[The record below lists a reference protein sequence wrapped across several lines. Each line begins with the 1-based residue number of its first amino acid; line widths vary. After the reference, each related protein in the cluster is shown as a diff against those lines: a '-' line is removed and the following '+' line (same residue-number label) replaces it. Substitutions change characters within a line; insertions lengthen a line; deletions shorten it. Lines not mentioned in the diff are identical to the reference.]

1 MHNSSL
7 LSAIGIPDELL
18 RVGVILFL
26 AWLLLSLGRRLVRL
40 LTQFLES
47 RTQSAEEIRR
57 INTLA
62 RVFRYLANVVITLV
76 SGMLILSEFGISI
89 APILGAAGVVGIAV
103 GFGAQSLV
111 KDYFTGFFLLLE
123 NQVRQGDAVEICG
136 KQGRVEDITLRYV
149 RLRDGEGNVH
159 YIPNGQITLV
169 TNKSCDYAYALID
182 IGVSYTED
190 LERVYAVMREV
201 GQQMQADAT
210 LNSKILE
217 PLEVQ
222 GIQAFAESAITLRCR
237 IKTVALEQW
246 SVRRAFLTRIKTAF
260 DANHIDIPYPHMTVL
275 RAEPR
280 ANNVI

>member
-1 MHNSSL
+1 MHNSAL
-7 LSAIGIPDELL
+7 LHALGIPEELL
-18 RVGVILFL
+18 RVGIIVFL
-26 AWLLLSLGRRLVRL
+26 AWLLLTLGRRLVRL
-40 LTQFLES
+40 FTEFWET
-47 RTQSAEEIRR
+47 RAKSAEETRR
-57 INTLA
+57 ITTLA
-62 RVFRYLANVVITLV
+62 RVFRYLSNVVITLV

-169 TNKSCDYAYALID
+169 TNKSCDFAYALID

-201 GQQMQADAT
+201 GQQMQTDAD

-222 GIQAFAESAITLRCR
+222 GIQAFADSAITLRCR
-237 IKTVALEQW
+237 FKTVALEQW
-246 SVRRAFLTRIKTAF
+246 SVRRAFLSRIKTAF
-260 DANHIDIPYPHMTVL
+260 DANHIEIPYPHITVL
-275 RAEPR
+275 RTESR
-280 ANNVI
+280 GQ